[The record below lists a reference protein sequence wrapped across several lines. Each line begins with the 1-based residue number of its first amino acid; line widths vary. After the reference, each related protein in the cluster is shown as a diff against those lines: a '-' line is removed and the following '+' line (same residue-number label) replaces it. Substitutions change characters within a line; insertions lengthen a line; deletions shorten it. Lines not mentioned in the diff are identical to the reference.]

1 MIFRPALLVS
11 AGLMALMPAAI
22 AQDRTPHEEMARDIY
37 RNVVEI
43 RSARGQQNV
52 PDVVA
57 YLVGQL
63 KGAGFA
69 DGDIEVT
76 DYDSNGEPVQ
86 GLMVWLRAEGEPK
99 EDPIVLLAHMDVVDA
114 LAKDWAR
121 APYKLTE
128 EDGYFFGRGTADN
141 KYGLTNLVSTF
152 IRLKKEGWT
161 PNRDLVLALSGDE
174 ETGMVSTRGQAEY
187 VDENI
192 KPAFVLNADAGGLAL
207 DEDGSPLYYGV
218 QGAEKTY
225 ATFELTVTNPG
236 GHSSA
241 PRADNAIYELAGALK
256 KIEAYKFPVMSSELT
271 RASLRSSGRQR
282 LDGLGKAMR
291 DFADN
296 PEDEAAIEVL
306 RANPA
311 TVGTIGTT
319 CIATM
324 LSAGH
329 AENALPQS
337 ATATVNCR
345 IFPGVGIEATEET
358 LKDVVEND
366 EVKFELI
373 SDLVESPESILR
385 DDVLAAIK
393 ASLADRGVDVP
404 ILPHM
409 SSGGTDGMHYRNL
422 GYDTVGISA
431 AAAKQNDTFAHGLN
445 ERLPVKSFYD
455 GLDHWYVILKT
466 LAGDDTAD

>member
-1 MIFRPALLVS
+1 MIRKLLL
-11 AGLMALMPAAI
+11 ATTLCCCATAPGMT
-22 AQDRTPHEEMARDIY
+22 AQERAPHELEAREIYSDI
-37 RNVVEI
+37 VSI
-43 RSARGQQNV
+43 RSARGQEKMPEMV
-52 PDVVA
+52 D
-57 YLVGQL
+57 YLVAVL
-63 KGAGFA
+63 KEAGFEE
-69 DGDIEVT
+69 DDFEIT
-76 DYDSNGEPVQ
+76 DYDNKGEATQ
-86 GLMVWLRAEGEPK
+86 GLIVWYRAENPS

-114 LAKDWAR
+114 LAEDWVR
-121 APYKLTE
+121 PPFELIE
-128 EDGYFFGRGTADN
+128 EEGYFFGRGTADN
-141 KYGLTNLVSTF
+141 KYGVTQLVSTF
-152 IRLKKEGWT
+152 IRLKEEGFEPT
-161 PNRDLVLALSGDE
+161 RDLVMVLSGDE
-174 ETGMVSTRGQAEY
+174 ETGMVSTRGQAKY
-187 VDENI
+187 VDEVV

-207 DEDGSPLYYGV
+207 GDDGEPLYYGV

-236 GHSSA
+236 GHSST
-241 PRADNAIYELAGALK
+241 PRKDNAIYELADALK
-256 KIEAYKFPVMSSELT
+256 AIQAYEFPVMSSELT

-291 DFADN
+291 DFADDPTN
-296 PEDEAAIEVL
+296 EDAIAVL

-319 CIATM
+319 CVATM
-324 LSAGH
+324 LRGGH

-358 LKDVVEND
+358 LKQVVANED
-366 EVKFELI
+366 VKFKLI
-373 SDLVESPESILR
+373 SDLVESPESVLR
-385 DDVLAAIK
+385 EDVMAALETALAA
-393 ASLADRGVDVP
+393 RGADVP

-422 GYDTVGISA
+422 GYDTVGISG

-455 GLDHWYVILKT
+455 GLDHFYIVIKE
-466 LAGDDTAD
+466 LASPEA